1 MRTPVAAMAAA
12 TRLARAA
19 SNGCRRSSVL
29 ATGSSIA
36 SGGTSLSDGCS
47 AAESWISSAPSS
59 RPKASQSSMA
69 RSGSASRTSRGVSS
83 WSAAVRTPSFMNCG
97 ANSVIA
103 IRRVR
108 FAAPALHRGPDAAL
122 TGAVED
128 RLHDAVRAVAVLERR
143 DGGRQRSI
151 RRSVGDAAVDVAH
164 QIAERIG
171 PGFLMSA
178 GQMRVRPPVFVDE
191 RRILLQHLVRALTV
205 TPPQLVLVFLAP
217 AHRGRRTAHLED
229 EIVLVTRAHL
239 PDREHPF
246 GAVVEPHEDRRQ
258 IFDGNVHDVHLV
270 GAGDGKRLAR
280 SARLLSL
287 RNAGRHVP

>member
-1 MRTPVAAMAAA
+1 MRTPVAAMAAS

-128 RLHDAVRAVAVLERR
+128 RLHDAVRAVAVFERR
-143 DGGRQRSI
+143 DGGGQRPV
-151 RRSVGDAAVDVAH
+151 RRTSGDAAIDVAH
-164 QIAERIG
+164 QVAERIG
-171 PGFLMSA
+171 PGFLMPT
-178 GQMRVRPPVFVDE
+178 GQMRVRPPILVDE
-191 RRILLQHLVRALTV
+191 RGVLLEDLVRPLTV
-205 TPPQLVLVFLAP
+205 TPPQLVLMFLAP
-217 AHRGRRTAHLED
+217 AHGGRRAAHLEH
-229 EIVLVTRAHL
+229 EVVLVPGAHL
-239 PDREHPF
+239 AARAHPF
-246 GAVVEPHEDRRQ
+246 G
-258 IFDGNVHDVHLV
+258 
-270 GAGDGKRLAR
+270 
-280 SARLLSL
+280 
-287 RNAGRHVP
+287 